1 MPDGDVPGEVQQAPA
16 PLAGA
21 SATAAT
27 APSWVWHSTAAPVS
41 PSIGPLVTSTPP
53 PVAPAPVAALV
64 AAEAEPVAAFAALA
78 APAADVEP
86 PPVASAPPA
95 PTIGSADGRLTLTDT
110 SLTVLGQTFG
120 LREIERAEVQPVR
133 WLFWYLLGALGL
145 AIVLILFL
153 NNALR
158 TLPAMA
164 GLLATALL
172 LLYGHRGTNRLRLW
186 LLGREAVHFALPGD
200 ADTWRRLAAETNR
213 RVARAH
219 DQAAAEAARLLAA
232 LEAERNAA
240 AAAAMQA
247 EADQYPP
254 SPAISDAPA

>member
-1 MPDGDVPGEVQQAPA
+1 
-16 PLAGA
+16 
-21 SATAAT
+21 
-27 APSWVWHSTAAPVS
+27 
-41 PSIGPLVTSTPP
+41 
-53 PVAPAPVAALV
+53 VAALV
-64 AAEAEPVAAFAALA
+64 AADLEPEAASAPEPIV
-78 APAADVEP
+78 PAA
-86 PPVASAPPA
+86 PPVAQVPYPEAGASAAGLAPPSYFELSEEAPPPA
-95 PTIGSADGRLTLTDT
+95 PTIGSTDGRLTLTDT
-110 SLTVLGQTFG
+110 SLTVLGRTFG

-153 NNALR
+153 SNALR

-200 ADTWRRLAAETNR
+200 ADTWRRLVAETNR
-213 RVARAH
+213 RVARTH

-232 LEAERNAA
+232 LEAARNAA

-247 EADQYPP
+247 EADY
-254 SPAISDAPA
+254 SAADPAISDAPA